1 MRKVFTSLIA
11 FATIFLLF
19 TPNAFAGQKDRDQV
33 VDIAHKYSGS
43 PYVYGGTS
51 TSGFDC
57 SGYTQY
63 VFAKAGIDLNRTSR
77 SQYQQ
82 GEYVKRSDLKPGDLV
97 FFGSP
102 IWHVGIYIGNNKMI
116 SAENPRDDIEVAS
129 LTGYW
134 DRNYSGAKRV
144 IEDQEPVKVAETK
157 PETLDQFSDVRADY
171 WAADYIEH
179 MSSQGIIEGY
189 NGSFMPTNNI
199 SRGSVAKM
207 LTTALGI
214 SPSNDQQFS
223 DVPSSHW
230 ASKYINAL
238 AKKGYITGY
247 TNGTFG
253 PDSDITREEIAAL
266 FNKAFN
272 LSGSSSDFTDVD
284 KNHWAYEDI
293 QSLAASGVTQGYP
306 GNSFKPTN
314 EASRSE
320 FTVFLH
326 RAIN

>member
-1 MRKVFTSLIA
+1 MKKVLSSLVA
-11 FATIFLLF
+11 FATVFLLF
-19 TPNAFAGQKDRDQV
+19 TPNAFAGQSVRDQV
-33 VDIAHKYSGS
+33 VDLAFDYSGS

-51 TSGFDC
+51 PSGFDC
-57 SGYTQY
+57 SGFTQY
-63 VFAKAGIDLNRTSR
+63 VFGKAGIDLNRTSR
-77 SQYQQ
+77 QQYTQ
-82 GEYVKRSDLKPGDLV
+82 GDYVSRSNLKPGDLV

-116 SAENPRDDIEVAS
+116 SAENPSDDIEVAS

-134 DRNYSGAKRV
+134 DRNYAGAKRV
-144 IEDQEPVKVAETK
+144 IEDKHVEVAEQ
-157 PETLDQFSDVRADY
+157 PETLDQYNDVRVDY
-171 WAADYIEH
+171 WAADHIEY
-179 MSSQGIIEGY
+179 MSNEGIIEGY
-189 NGSFMPTNNI
+189 NGSFMPTENI
-199 SRGSVAKM
+199 TRGSVAKM

-230 ASKYINAL
+230 ASGHINAL

-272 LSGSSSDFTDVD
+272 LSGSTSNFKDVD
-284 KNHWAYEDI
+284 GNHWAYDDI
-293 QSLAASGVTQGYP
+293 QSLAASGITHGYTDNTFRP
-306 GNSFKPTN
+306 EN
-314 EASRSE
+314 EATRSE
-320 FTVFLH
+320 LTVFLY
-326 RAIN
+326 RAIK